1 VLVNNNNNT
10 EEWTMAKN
18 YIVAAVILSICA
30 IGSEASASPR
40 MISAT
45 PGAQSVVSA
54 PTSVRILFSEPVAP
68 TATGA
73 AIASDKGQAV
83 TTGKPQLNGT
93 NPRQIVVPITGA
105 MDPGTYTVAW
115 FAVGRDAAR
124 VTGTFQFQVK

>member
-1 VLVNNNNNT
+1 
-10 EEWTMAKN
+10 MKMHFAF
-18 YIVAAVILSICA
+18 AASILSLCI
-30 IGSEASASPR
+30 IGSEADASPR

-73 AIASDKGQAV
+73 AIASDKGQAI
-83 TTGKPQLNGT
+83 TTGKPALNGT

-105 MDPGTYTVAW
+105 MEPGTYTVAW